1 MRHLPIHLIRQHAS
15 AHARGLL
22 DRLTHTHISAL
33 HLVIG
38 FAGLIALGIL
48 VNVTA
53 RQMGYPLSNLFGD
66 RDTAALRTELI
77 EMQQRMD
84 TMEILKDRFANL
96 ANPLPAQFAPSRLAQ
111 SVTSSFKK
119 EELKPVDSLAFAP
132 LSNKLESPDSKELL
146 RQAMTFN
153 ESLAKAEQR
162 WLGQLKIISQLPTG
176 SPVAKNAGMSSDYGT
191 RIDPFTHSLAYHPG
205 IDFSVGHGSPI
216 MATGDG
222 VISKIDVDRNNGQY
236 LEIEHASG
244 FTTRYAHV
252 SSFSVRTGDPV
263 KRGQVIAAVGNTG
276 RSTGPHLHYEIRYQ
290 GVSINP
296 LQALTQASQQVAS
309 ANPTQSR

>member
-38 FAGLIALGIL
+38 FVGLITLGIL

-66 RDTAALRTELI
+66 RDAAALRTELI

-119 EELKPVDSLAFAP
+119 EEIKPVDSLAFAP
-132 LSNKLESPDSKELL
+132 LSNKLVSPDSKELL
-146 RQAMTFN
+146 RQALAFN

-191 RIDPFTHSLAYHPG
+191 RIDPFTHSLTYHHG
-205 IDFSVGHGSPI
+205 VDFSVGHGLPI

-244 FTTRYAHV
+244 FTTSYAHV
-252 SSFSVRTGDPV
+252 SRFSVRTADSV
-263 KRGQVIAAVGNTG
+263 KRGQA
-276 RSTGPHLHYEIRYQ
+276 
-290 GVSINP
+290 
-296 LQALTQASQQVAS
+296 
-309 ANPTQSR
+309 

>member
-1 MRHLPIHLIRQHAS
+1 
-15 AHARGLL
+15 
-22 DRLTHTHISAL
+22 
-33 HLVIG
+33 
-38 FAGLIALGIL
+38 
-48 VNVTA
+48 
-53 RQMGYPLSNLFGD
+53 
-66 RDTAALRTELI
+66 
-77 EMQQRMD
+77 MQQRMD

-119 EELKPVDSLAFAP
+119 EEIKPVDSLAFAP
-132 LSNKLESPDSKELL
+132 LSKKLESPDSKELL
-146 RQAMTFN
+146 RQALAFN